1 MYSGATP
8 SDTVH
13 VVPVPVECINSSS
26 LKLST
31 DDDKDEVKNPSFL
44 HASSYLASSC
54 TISFAF
60 SYAMKP
66 KLMQKSDASKSNTL
80 EYDGVSVGR
89 IAYISCCEHFVSVF
103 IEKKE
108 RRNINIKKRAKM
120 DRKSVDIF
128 SKLNGRKRDDLK
140 ASRRERPHKTTVR
153 LTLGFVVRRRAHLLK
168 TCLYCVRLLVC
179 IMLYNGDF

>member
-13 VVPVPVECINSSS
+13 VVPVPVECIKSAS
-26 LKLST
+26 LKLSPPAD

-66 KLMQKSDASKSNTL
+66 KLMQKSDASKSKML

-103 IEKKE
+103 MQRRRGRVMCQSQSVKNGQKWTGKALTSFTKE
-108 RRNINIKKRAKM
+108 RRF
-120 DRKSVDIF
+120 KSVVE
-128 SKLNGRKRDDLK
+128 G
-140 ASRRERPHKTTVR
+140 KTPQND
-153 LTLGFVVRRRAHLLK
+153 GS
-168 TCLYCVRLLVC
+168 
-179 IMLYNGDF
+179 

>member
-8 SDTVH
+8 RDTVH
-13 VVPVPVECINSSS
+13 VVPVPVECIKSSS

-31 DDDKDEVKNPSFL
+31 DDDEDEVKNPSFL

-66 KLMQKSDASKSNTL
+66 KLMQKSDASKSNAL

-103 IEKKE
+103 IEKKK
-108 RRNINIKKRAKM
+108 RRNINTKREKRAKM

-128 SKLNGRKRDDLK
+128 SKLNG
-140 ASRRERPHKTTVR
+140 
-153 LTLGFVVRRRAHLLK
+153 
-168 TCLYCVRLLVC
+168 
-179 IMLYNGDF
+179 

>member
-66 KLMQKSDASKSNTL
+66 KLMQKSDTSKSNAL

-103 IEKKE
+103 IEKKK
-108 RRNINIKKRAKM
+108 RRNIN
-120 DRKSVDIF
+120 
-128 SKLNGRKRDDLK
+128 K
-140 ASRRERPHKTTVR
+140 A
-153 LTLGFVVRRRAHLLK
+153 
-168 TCLYCVRLLVC
+168 
-179 IMLYNGDF
+179 

>member
-13 VVPVPVECINSSS
+13 VVPVPVECIKSSS
-26 LKLST
+26 LKLSPPAD

-66 KLMQKSDASKSNTL
+66 KLMQKSDASKSKML

-103 IEKKE
+103 IEKKK
-108 RRNINIKKRAKM
+108 RRNINTKRKKRAKM

-128 SKLNGRKRDDLK
+128 YELNKRKRDDLK
-140 ASRRERPHKTTVR
+140 ASSRERHHKTTVR
-153 LTLGFVVRRRAHLLK
+153 LTLGFVVRRRAH
-168 TCLYCVRLLVC
+168 
-179 IMLYNGDF
+179 FF

>member
-1 MYSGATP
+1 M
-8 SDTVH
+8 
-13 VVPVPVECINSSS
+13 
-26 LKLST
+26 
-31 DDDKDEVKNPSFL
+31 NPN
-44 HASSYLASSC
+44 A
-54 TISFAF
+54 
-60 SYAMKP
+60 
-66 KLMQKSDASKSNTL
+66 MQKSDASKSNTL

-153 LTLGFVVRRRAHLLK
+153 LTLGFVIRRRAHLLMK
-168 TCLYCVRLLVC
+168 RVYTACVCLYIL
-179 IMLYNGDF
+179 